1 MSSNPLPLSKALQ
14 QRLDANVEL
23 TTFYREA
30 EDRIRLSPQD
40 GFSGCSNLLEAACR
54 KGAFTGLVNY
64 ELDRLLSDPNYA
76 LEASSDVDMLVLRS
90 RFFNLTLRIVA
101 QAAQTS
107 RLIGLASDM
116 IIAPLMAFGATMTRY
131 REPAGPATKTLDRSG
146 QLELVGDERVPFG
159 QSIYFKAGQNV
170 FVIQNSTEL
179 PSLVA
184 CLSSTVTLTTRWE
197 YDIVTRQRLR
207 VMAADHSVSRLQL
220 LASVLAE
227 MQDPRA
233 VTALVVLM
241 EHPAHY
247 VRWAALQAVI
257 CLDRE
262 HGISL
267 LKKATNDP
275 HEHVRSAAVRSL
287 AKLNIPDCVEMPA
300 AQ

>member
-23 TTFYREA
+23 TTFSREA
-30 EDRIRLSPQD
+30 EDLIRLSPQD
-40 GFSGCSNLLEAACR
+40 GFSGCRNLLEAACR

-90 RFFNLTLRIVA
+90 RYFNLTLKIVA
-101 QAAQTS
+101 QTAQTS

-116 IIAPLMAFGATMTRY
+116 IITPLMALGATMTRY
-131 REPAGPATKTLDRSG
+131 REPPGPATKTLDRSG
-146 QLELVGDERVPFG
+146 QLELVGDESVPFG
-159 QSIYFKAGQNV
+159 HSNYFKAGEDV

-197 YDIVTRQRLR
+197 YDIATRQRIR

-233 VTALVVLM
+233 VTALVGLM
-241 EHPAHY
+241 DHPAHY

-257 CLDRE
+257 CLDHE
-262 HGISL
+262 QGMSL
-267 LKKATNDP
+267 LKKATNDS
-275 HEHVRSAAVRSL
+275 HEHVRSAAIRSL
-287 AKLNIPDCVEMPA
+287 AKLDIA
-300 AQ
+300 ACSGTPIAQ